1 VSEKIDLV
9 VEERLMIMHAI
20 EQEANNYSKWQ
31 DHKAADV
38 LLRIV
43 DAMKDGRI

>member
-1 VSEKIDLV
+1 VSDIDLV
-9 VEERLMIMHAI
+9 MEERMMIIHAI
-20 EQEANNYSKWQ
+20 EKEADNYSKWQ

-43 DAMKDGRI
+43 DALKEGRI

>member
-1 VSEKIDLV
+1 MSEIDLV
-9 VEERLMIMHAI
+9 MEERLMIMHAI

-43 DAMKDGRI
+43 DAIKEGRI

>member
-1 VSEKIDLV
+1 MSEIDLV
-9 VEERLMIMHAI
+9 MEERLMIIHAI
-20 EQEANNYSKWQ
+20 EKEADNYSKWQ

-43 DAMKDGRI
+43 ASLKEGRI